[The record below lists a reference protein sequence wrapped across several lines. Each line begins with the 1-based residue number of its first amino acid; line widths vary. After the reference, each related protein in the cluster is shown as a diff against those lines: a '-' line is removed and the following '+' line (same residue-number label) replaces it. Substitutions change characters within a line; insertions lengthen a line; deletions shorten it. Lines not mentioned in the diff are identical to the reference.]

1 MRATTN
7 ASSIVVG
14 MVVVKEC
21 TKKEID
27 RLNKGKEDDKICEAF
42 NAESLPRDTAGN
54 LYPTLTINKNSKSTP
69 V

>member
-21 TKKEID
+21 TRKEIE
-27 RLNKGKEDDKICEAF
+27 RLNKDSGDDKNVDAGSI
-42 NAESLPRDTAGN
+42 PRGTNGN
-54 LYPTLTINKNSKSTP
+54 LYPTLSINKNSKSTP